1 MKPLTIF
8 RILKYPAPTIIN
20 ILLFLFHLPTPISF
34 LARKRVLKQT
44 PHIISFHMLKNSMYL
59 EQLFLQLT
67 TILPPSIKL
76 NINFLLS
83 NNKYSSTFPT
93 CSKMSFQG
101 CVLCCAE
108 SFSCVRLCDPMD
120 CSPCQAPLSMGI
132 LQARILEQV
141 AMPFSRGHPNPGI
154 EPRSSTL
161 QADSLPSDG
170 LYKSE
175 SNKVHIWNWDV
186 MSLLIF

>member
-44 PHIISFHMLKNSMYL
+44 PHIISFHVLKNSMYL

-120 CSPCQAPLSMGI
+120 CSPCHGDSPGKNTGVGCHAL
-132 LQARILEQV
+132 LQGSPQPRDRTQV
-141 AMPFSRGHPNPGI
+141 F
-154 EPRSSTL
+154 
-161 QADSLPSDG
+161 
-170 LYKSE
+170 
-175 SNKVHIWNWDV
+175 HIAGRFFT
-186 MSLLIF
+186 I

>member
-8 RILKYPAPTIIN
+8 GIPKYLAPTIIN

-44 PHIISFHMLKNSMYL
+44 PHIISSHVLKNSML
-59 EQLFLQLT
+59 SVAIIFVANHNIT
-67 TILPPSIKL
+67 TFNKI

-83 NNKYSSTFPT
+83 NVQYSSIFPT

-108 SFSCVRLCDPMD
+108 SLSRVRLCDPMD
-120 CSPCQAPLSMGI
+120 CSPCQAPLSMGL
-132 LQARILEQV
+132 LQARILEWV
-141 AMPFSRGHPNPGI
+141 AMPFSRGSPQ
-154 EPRSSTL
+154 PR
-161 QADSLPSDG
+161 D
-170 LYKSE
+170 
-175 SNKVHIWNWDV
+175 
-186 MSLLIF
+186 